1 MSDTVRVPLNFR
13 IGARTI
19 GSVSRRLVKR
29 ALSLNEALAGRAPA
43 VDAARDGDGYVLLS
57 VPEAALPALAV
68 QSGGLLVQV
77 RQRYRRYYTDLTG
90 GFDAWWN
97 TLSSNTRSG
106 LKRKAKKLGAI
117 DVRRYATP
125 AELEEFHAIARR
137 VSATTYQE
145 RLLDYGLPDDR
156 AFRGAMLAEAAA
168 GGVRAWLLFVDG
180 EAVAYLYCPVRERVA
195 IYEYVGHDPRCG
207 DLSPGTV
214 LHIEALRDLFADA
227 AVDMFDFTE
236 GESQHKRALATG
248 DVACADVLLL
258 KPTIANRAALAGLEA
273 FDATVAGVK
282 GAVMRLGLNDLA
294 NRLRRGA

>member
-13 IGARTI
+13 IGARTV
-19 GSVSRRLVKR
+19 GSVSRRLVKH
-29 ALSLNEALAGRAPA
+29 ALSLDEAIAGRAPA
-43 VDAARDGDGYVLLS
+43 IETTRDGDGYVLLS
-57 VPEAALPALAV
+57 VPEVALPALSA

-90 GFDAWWN
+90 GYDAWWN
-97 TLSSNTRSG
+97 GLSSNTRSG
-106 LKRKAKKLGAI
+106 LKRKAKKLGVV

-125 AELEEFHAIARR
+125 AEVEEFHALARG

-145 RLLDYGLPDDR
+145 KLLDYGLPDDR
-156 AFRGAMLAEAAA
+156 VFRSEMLAEAAA

-180 EAVAYLYCPVRERVA
+180 EAVAYLYCPVRGRVA
-195 IYEYVGHDPRCG
+195 IYEYVGHDPRFG

-214 LHIEALRDLFADA
+214 LHVEALRDLFADA
-227 AVDMFDFTE
+227 AVDRFDFTE

-273 FDATVAGVK
+273 FDAAVAGVK
-282 GAVMRLGLNDLA
+282 GAVIRLGLAGLA
-294 NRLRRGA
+294 KRLRQG